1 MKIKIFILP
10 LLALFILTS
19 VLSAQQ
25 TKNNPNWDSWNF
37 LLGEW
42 IGEGGGD
49 PGKGVGG
56 FSFYLDLQKTILIR
70 KNYAQ
75 YPATT
80 DRPAFRH
87 DDLMVIYK
95 NKDNS
100 TRATY
105 WDNEGHVINYSTETN
120 SVIFLSDLSPA
131 SPRFRLTYTKRGKD
145 TLNILFEIAPHGK
158 PDAFSKYIEAT
169 AHRKWYLI
177 NKSL

>member
-37 LLGEW
+37 LLSEW
-42 IGEGGGD
+42 MGEGGGD
-49 PGKGVGG
+49 PGKGVCG
-56 FSFYLDLQKTILIR
+56 FSFFLDLQKTILIR
-70 KNYAQ
+70 KFFAE

-80 DRPAFRH
+80 DKPAFRH

-100 TRATY
+100 IRATY
-105 WDNEGHVINYSTETN
+105 WDNEGHVINYTVEFSTDTN

-131 SPRFRLTYTKRGKD
+131 SSRFQLTYTKQPKD
-145 TLNILFEIAPHGK
+145 AVSITFEIAPPGK
-158 PDAFSKYIEAT
+158 PDIFSKYIQAT
-169 AHRKWYLI
+169 AHR
-177 NKSL
+177 N